1 MDEQG
6 VETQPPG
13 EAKWET
19 RRDPR
24 TGKLL
29 YKTGTGG
36 KRAATLGPEP
46 SEYDKR
52 TQEQARKYE
61 QEKTAGDLEIR
72 WGNVKEGKYPPRRPV
87 MEREG
92 IDSPAGSQSP
102 MSSPISERS
111 ERGKA
116 A

>member
-6 VETQPPG
+6 AETQPPG

-61 QEKTAGDLEIR
+61 QEKTAAAER
-72 WGNVKEGKYPPRRPV
+72 EVKKVRHPPRRPV

>member
-6 VETQPPG
+6 AETQPPG

-29 YKTGTGG
+29 YKTGTDG
-36 KRAATLGPEP
+36 KRAATLGPKP

-52 TQEQARKYE
+52 TQKQARKYE
-61 QEKTAGDLEIR
+61 QEKTAAADRE
-72 WGNVKEGKYPPRRPV
+72 VKEGKYPPRRPV

>member
-6 VETQPPG
+6 AETQPPG

-36 KRAATLGPEP
+36 KRAATLGPKP
-46 SEYDKR
+46 SEYDTR

-61 QEKTAGDLEIR
+61 QDRKTAADRE
-72 WGNVKEGKYPPRRPV
+72 VKEGKFPPPGSV
-87 MEREG
+87 TGREG
-92 IDSPAGSQSP
+92 IDPPAGVRSP
-102 MSSPISERS
+102 TSSPISERS